1 LKVCRIGFGQFKQG
15 GIIMRFEQLKHASN
29 TIVRKKLY
37 KSGKNWV
44 VMSSLALVGGLALL
58 GSSQIN
64 TVKADV
70 VSGSDTEQQEQVNTD
85 DTKIQSSSAG
95 ATGDETSGNTEDNRQ
110 GIVNGGNTTP
120 SNEKNANASE
130 PADSAYDKTPTEPSQ
145 TYEAPATTSGNII
158 ATSNTDKNTEPAAT
172 SSYIDSGDGWRI
184 DSNHALHFTSSNTEL
199 SGDPNN
205 GWQADQYHAG
215 PDALTSISFDDN
227 VTAGSSLNG
236 LFQGLTAVKSISG
249 LNNLDTSKTTDF
261 SSMFVGCQNLETADV
276 SGLHTS
282 AGTNFSDMFVSCP
295 KLQSVDIS
303 KWDLSHGTN
312 FIAMFAGCTSL
323 KSIDL
328 SNWDMSKLGPA
339 NYGGL
344 LGGTSLQSLKLGS
357 KDKLDGSIGLQDP
370 ETSNDSIKGGWTSDD
385 YKTTDN
391 PNGFYNSAALEG
403 DGPNPS
409 LYDGVNGKATTW
421 QTYPKF
427 VNFKV
432 QYVDDSDPK
441 NPITYTD
448 PTTYSARAGSSF
460 NLNQYLPGY
469 QMIDSE
475 QDGITGTV
483 PEENNG
489 VLIHKTSLVPY
500 APVTLEIQESYLDG
514 KKTKVVQI
522 PLTIYTPLTDYDYS
536 SQLLNDGIEWDNV
549 SKDDSKVLFGVPDG
563 PSVTDVIAD
572 FRDYKIA
579 SVNDLIN
586 VVASHSI
593 ESPDAYGPESLTLVN
608 PGFAGK
614 TFEFKIVYKKGGT
627 ISAGPSHSYST
638 PTPTITDFNQ
648 NVATFG
654 DRPAVQVYN
663 TEGNTIDET
672 VAPDVDW
679 HSDKKMLLNGITYY
693 SLATYKWVKS
703 SDAYIFFANSAD
715 VRTYQGNYVQLT
727 DGNNGKILSR
737 ELQAGSDWYTDRIAM
752 FDGEKYYRVATS
764 EFVKAPAVYE
774 YKAEPRVVKTNKNT
788 VVYDELGNTVDLH
801 LPFSEY
807 KSDIA
812 VNINGNTYYRIATN
826 LFVRADNI

>member
-1 LKVCRIGFGQFKQG
+1 
-15 GIIMRFEQLKHASN
+15 MRFEQLKRASN

-44 VMSSLALVGGLALL
+44 VMSSLAFVGGLALL

-70 VSGSDTEQQEQVNTD
+70 VSDSDTEQQQVNTD
-85 DTKIQSSSAG
+85 DTKIQSSSTG
-95 ATGDETSGNTEDNRQ
+95 ATGDEASGNIEDNSQ
-110 GIVNGGNTTP
+110 GIVNNSDTTP
-120 SNEKNANASE
+120 KVEKNANTNKST
-130 PADSAYDKTPTEPSQ
+130 DVTDNTIPTEPNQ
-145 TYEAPATTSGNII
+145 PYETPTATMGNIT
-158 ATSNTDKNTEPAAT
+158 ATSNTDENTEPATT
-172 SSYIDSGDGWRI
+172 SSDIDSGDGWRI
-184 DSNHALHFTSSNTEL
+184 DSNHALHFTSSDTEL
-199 SGDPNN
+199 NGTNN
-205 GWQADQYHAG
+205 GWQAGQYHGG
-215 PDALTSISFDDN
+215 PDAITSISFDDN
-227 VTAGSSLNG
+227 VTAGSSLSG
-236 LFQGLTAVKSISG
+236 LFQGFPTVKSISG

-276 SGLHTS
+276 SGLNTS
-282 AGTNFSDMFVSCP
+282 AGTNFSDMFASCS

-303 KWDLSHGTN
+303 QWDLSHGTN
-312 FIAMFAGCTSL
+312 FIAMFAGCIAL

-328 SNWDMSKLGPA
+328 SNWDMSKLSPA

-460 NLNQYLPGY
+460 TLNQYLPGY
-469 QMIDSE
+469 NAIDGSL
-475 QDGITGTV
+475 TGTV
-483 PEENNG
+483 PSENG
-489 VLIHKTSLVPY
+489 DVITYQTKLTPW
-500 APVTLEIQESYLDG
+500 APVNLKIQESYLDG
-514 KKTKVVQI
+514 NKTNYVQM
-522 PLTIYTPLTDYDYS
+522 PLTVYTLLNSYDYS
-536 SQLLNDGIEWDNV
+536 SKLLNDGKEWADV
-549 SKDDSKVLFGVPDG
+549 DLDKSKVLYNSPSG
-563 PSVTDVIAD
+563 PTFTEKIND
-572 FRDYKIA
+572 FKEFKI
-579 SVNDLIN
+579 SSINDLIN
-586 VVASHSI
+586 VILSHSI
-593 ESPDAYGPESLTLVN
+593 ANPYDESGSRILVN
-608 PGFAGK
+608 PNFAGGY
-614 TFEFKIVYKKGGT
+614 FGFDIVYKKGGVIPT
-627 ISAGPSHSYST
+627 RPIHSDST
-638 PTPTITDFNQ
+638 PSSTITDFNQ

-679 HSDKKMLLNGITYY
+679 HSDKKMLLHGITYY
-693 SLATYKWVKS
+693 SLAADKWVKS
-703 SDAYIFFANSAD
+703 SDAYIFFANNAD

-774 YKAEPRVVKTNKNT
+774 YKAEPRVVQTNKNT

-807 KSDIA
+807 KSDIV
-812 VNINGNTYYRIATN
+812 VNINGSTYYRIATN